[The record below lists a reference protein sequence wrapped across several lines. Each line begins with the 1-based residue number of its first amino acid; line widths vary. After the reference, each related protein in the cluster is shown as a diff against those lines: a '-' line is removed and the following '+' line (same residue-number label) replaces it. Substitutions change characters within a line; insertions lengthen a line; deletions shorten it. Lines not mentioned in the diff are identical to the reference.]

1 MFALLFSSAALAICF
16 DPNGDGEC
24 DLDNCP
30 GVYNPDQ
37 ADDDGD
43 GVGNACDPDYVP
55 TPSPQATPSPDP
67 TASPSP
73 TLEGASAKN
82 EEEAEPSAEP
92 SEEPQATASPQPSV
106 SEPFIGPGTA
116 TPSPSPQGS
125 EGPQTIVFA
134 LGIREVVIPLP
145 AGVSTRGVGLALF
158 AALLVAAAYLA
169 YRRLKRDKNAS
180 T

>member
-1 MFALLFSSAALAICF
+1 MFALLLSSAALAICY

-55 TPSPQATPSPDP
+55 TPSPQATPSPQP
-67 TASPSP
+67 TASPSTP
-73 TLEGASAKN
+73 VDDASAKN

-92 SEEPQATASPQPSV
+92 PEEPQATASPQPTV
-106 SEPFIGPGTA
+106 SDPFIGPGTA
-116 TPSPSPQGS
+116 TPSPSPQES
-125 EGPQTIVFA
+125 VGPQALVFA

-145 AGVSTRGVGLALF
+145 GGVSTRGAGLAFF
-158 AALLVAAAYLA
+158 AALLLVAAYLV
-169 YRRLKRDKNAS
+169 YRRLNRDKNAS